1 MRPLTSNEMEFLSEA
16 ADMAV
21 WLLIRKPYYS
31 GEDGFEYYTKPAQD
45 LFNSIYDKMEESY
58 RNLIIAE

>member
-1 MRPLTSNEMEFLSEA
+1 MRDLTSNEMEFLSEA

-31 GEDGFEYYTKPAQD
+31 GEDGCDYYTEQAQA
-45 LFNSIYDKMEESY
+45 LFNSIYDKMEDSY
-58 RNLIIAE
+58 RNLIISE